1 MNRTLWKKEYRES
14 YLLFLGC
21 GSVLYLFCWVR
32 VWITSRLEMGRFQN
46 ILENLPES
54 WQKLAPV
61 PIDQLFSYQGRI
73 AVTYEEPVVYMM
85 MAIWCIA
92 RSSDAVSGQL
102 GRGTMEMLLA
112 QPVTRKQV
120 MLTHTAMTLIGVIA
134 LAVIAFVGTFTGIQ
148 TTYVVEASP
157 AIKVPFV
164 GFDIP
169 FTGGQPVE
177 TPMSEKVAPIRFLP
191 AAVNYL
197 GLGVFLVGFTT
208 LMSSWDRYRW
218 RTIGIA
224 VGFYILSTILELLGL
239 AVEGFAWVKGL
250 TFFSAYEPVRFVSEA
265 FANPALEWAWVV
277 RDAEGA
283 IAKIG
288 PLGGTGILTLLGI
301 VGIIL
306 GTVIFCRRDLP
317 APM

>member
-1 MNRTLWKKEYRES
+1 
-14 YLLFLGC
+14 
-21 GSVLYLFCWVR
+21 
-32 VWITSRLEMGRFQN
+32 MGRFQN
-46 ILENLPES
+46 ILESLPDS

-92 RSSDAVSGQL
+92 RSSDAVSGKL

-120 MLTHTAMTLIGVIA
+120 ILTHTGMTLIGVIA
-134 LAVIAFVGTFTGIQ
+134 LAVIAYAGTFTGIQ
-148 TTYVVEASP
+148 TTYVVEARP
-157 AIKVPFV
+157 PLEVPFV
-164 GFDIP
+164 GLDIP
-169 FTGGQPVE
+169 FTGGAPIE

-191 AAVNYL
+191 AAVNYF
-197 GLGVFLVGFTT
+197 GLGIFLTGFTT
-208 LMSSWDRYRW
+208 FMSSWDRYRW

-224 VGFYILSTILELLGL
+224 VGFYIISTILELVGL
-239 AVEGFAWVKGL
+239 AVEGFEWVKGL
-250 TFFSAYEPVRFVSEA
+250 TFFSAYEPIRFVSEA
-265 FANPALEWAWVV
+265 FTNPALEWAWVV

-288 PLGGTGILTLLGI
+288 PLGGTGILTLLGL
-301 VGIIL
+301 VGIVF

-317 APM
+317 API

>member
-1 MNRTLWKKEYRES
+1 MNRTLWKKAFRDS

-21 GSVLYLFCWVR
+21 ASVLFLFCWVR
-32 VWITSRLEMGRFQN
+32 VWITSQLDMGQFQN
-46 ILENLPES
+46 ILENLPKS
-54 WQKLAPV
+54 FQKLAPV
-61 PIDQLFSYQGRI
+61 PIGQLFSYQGRI

-85 MAIWCIA
+85 MTIWCIA

-112 QPVTRKQV
+112 QPVSRKQV
-120 MLTHTAMTLIGVIA
+120 ILTHSAVTLIGVVA
-134 LAVIAFVGTFTGIQ
+134 LAMIAYIGTSIGIQ
-148 TTYVVEASP
+148 TTTVVEP
-157 AIKVPFV
+157 RPPIKMPFV
-164 GFDIP
+164 GIDIP
-169 FTGGQPVE
+169 LTGGDPIE
-177 TPMSEKVAPIRFLP
+177 TPMREKVTPACFIP
-191 AAVNYL
+191 AAVNYF

-239 AVEGFAWVKGL
+239 AVEGFQWVKAF
-250 TFFSAYEPVRFVSEA
+250 TFFSAYEPIRFVSEA
-265 FANPALEWAWVV
+265 FDDPALEWAWVI

-288 PLGGTGILTLLGI
+288 PLGGTSMLTLLGI
-301 VGIIL
+301 AGIIL

-317 APM
+317 API